1 MRRPGI
7 TQALRLMHTYLV
19 SCKVHDLWYLP
30 WLFYELNQD
39 FLVFCC
45 IIVALILPDNS
56 GFQPNYLL
64 SENRMRWKKIQ
75 TKPGNYYVIR
85 PHLRKRGVRKMCC
98 ISSKRAVHYRILMQ
112 ALHLAGRFVKGDGL
126 LNCCCIWTNKILLFN
141 SKTFFFYPFEK
152 NMVFCYQNCS
162 DLPWKKLF

>member
-7 TQALRLMHTYLV
+7 IQALRLMHTYLV

-45 IIVALILPDNS
+45 IIVALTLPDNS

-64 SENRMRWKKIQ
+64 SENRMSWKKIR
-75 TKPGNYYVIR
+75 TKPGNYYVIQ
-85 PHLRKRGVRKMCC
+85 PHFCKRGVRKMCC

-112 ALHLAGRFVKGDGL
+112 ALHLAGWFIKGDGL
-126 LNCCCIWTNKILLFN
+126 LNCCYIYGQMKCFCLVLKLF
-141 SKTFFFYPFEK
+141 SCPFE
-152 NMVFCYQNCS
+152 
-162 DLPWKKLF
+162 

>member
-30 WLFYELNQD
+30 WLFYVLNQD

-64 SENRMRWKKIQ
+64 SENRMSWKKIR
-75 TKPGNYYVIR
+75 TKPGNYCVIQAGKF
-85 PHLRKRGVRKMCC
+85 LTMATELDKN
-98 ISSKRAVHYRILMQ
+98 SSKWSYYFTDHKNYIKIFFEHFLSKLLDPQKSTFGDVIL
-112 ALHLAGRFVKGDGL
+112 G
-126 LNCCCIWTNKILLFN
+126 I
-141 SKTFFFYPFEK
+141 
-152 NMVFCYQNCS
+152 
-162 DLPWKKLF
+162 KLF